1 MKSKS
6 LYLNVIQILV
16 EGEFERHCGSRF
28 HIMKTINNRRIRF
41 GLAAIAVTLL
51 GFGSFTA
58 PAVSAETYSSP
69 TAPSKVTTIAA
80 EGGFRVFWK
89 AVTANP
95 PVSYY
100 IVSAGVGSCPVIV
113 PSSDKSAFMYAL
125 NADTVTVTVQAVSD
139 YGIST
144 GTSSGEALAPLS
156 KTSLPL
162 KSVQLLQLSDFHG
175 QLEANRS
182 FGAGLLALNFDA
194 DRANSDATFVL
205 ASGDSIG
212 AAPPISSQYA
222 ELPTIKAFNEM
233 GFDVATFGN
242 HEHDRSMEHLR
253 FMIRYSDFEWV
264 TSNYST
270 LKGLDAG
277 NGKRAKSYT
286 LIEKDGVTVGFVG
299 MNTSQTV
306 EQVPRGNLDFT
317 YSGKKQSVVISSDS
331 AGVEA
336 AAATA
341 RAAGADMVVGLIHE
355 GWNTNT
361 GGEAV
366 GPLVDYANEI
376 GGVDVFYGGHS
387 HQTYSSVQN
396 GRLTAMVRNAGAE
409 YNRSQVCVNTET
421 NTVLGSSNELVT
433 TSNALMKTGADVKT
447 AAMVKFYKDQLTAKF
462 DIKIGQ
468 VEGQTP
474 IGGTPPVQRS
484 GEHAFGN
491 WSADTIRAKYETDFA
506 LVNGGGI
513 RDTFP
518 AKNYI
523 VSDETLSRPGDS
535 NTSTVFDVTLGDMY
549 TVQPFGNSFSVIEV
563 TGSTLWKALENGV
576 SNYPSD
582 GRWPHVSGLKF
593 TVDVTKA
600 IGSRIVSVTD
610 TAGKAIAKDATK
622 YSLATTDFV
631 AKGGDGY
638 SMFDVSKLQVRDID
652 AIVLIDALKADLAAG
667 KVTKMTL
674 DGRVTVIK

>member
-1 MKSKS
+1 MK
-6 LYLNVIQILV
+6 I
-16 EGEFERHCGSRF
+16 SRQ
-28 HIMKTINNRRIRF
+28 RRIRF
-41 GLAAIAVTLL
+41 GLAAITATLL

-58 PAVSAETYSSP
+58 PAVSSETYSAP
-69 TAPSKVTTIAA
+69 VAPSKVTTIAA

-89 AVTANP
+89 AVTASP

-100 IVSAGVGSCPVIV
+100 IVSAGEGSCPVIV
-113 PSSDKSAFMYAL
+113 PSSAKSAFMFAL
-125 NADTVTVTVQAVSD
+125 SEEEVTVTVQAVSD

-144 GTSSGEALAPLS
+144 GASSGEATAPLS
-156 KTSLPL
+156 QTDLPL

-175 QLEANRS
+175 QIEANRTL
-182 FGAGLLALNFDA
+182 GASLLALNFDA
-194 DRANSDATFVL
+194 ERANNEATFAV
-205 ASGDSIG
+205 ASGDIIG
-212 AAPPISSQYA
+212 AAPPISSQFA
-222 ELPTIKAFNEM
+222 ELPTIKAFNEI

-242 HEHDRSMEHLR
+242 HEHDRSLEHLR
-253 FMIRYSDFEWV
+253 YMIRYSNFEWV
-264 TSNYST
+264 SSNYST
-270 LKGLDAG
+270 LRGLNAG
-277 NGKRAKSYT
+277 DGKRAKRYT

-306 EQVPRGNLDFT
+306 EQVFPGNLDFS
-317 YSGKKQSVVISSDS
+317 YAGKKQSVVISADKV
-331 AGVEA
+331 GVEA
-336 AAATA
+336 AAASA
-341 RAAGADMVVGLIHE
+341 RAAGADLVVALIHE

-366 GPLVDYANEI
+366 GPLIDYAKEI
-376 GGVDVFYGGHS
+376 RSVDVFYGGHS
-387 HQTYSSVQN
+387 HQTYSSVQG
-396 GRLTAMVRNAGAE
+396 GRLTAMVKNAGAE

-433 TSNALMKTGADVKT
+433 TANALVKTGDDVET
-447 AAMVKFYKDQLTAKF
+447 AAMVKSYKDRLTAKF

-468 VEGQTP
+468 VDGKTP
-474 IGGTPPVQRS
+474 IAGSPPVQRS

-491 WSADTIRAKYETDFA
+491 WSADTIRGKYETDFA

-518 AKNYI
+518 ATNYI
-523 VSDETLSRPGDS
+523 VSDKSLIRPNAS
-535 NTSTVFDVTLGDMY
+535 SSATVFDVTLGDIY
-549 TVQPFGNSFSVIEV
+549 TVQPFGNSFSVIEI
-563 TGSTLWKALENGV
+563 TGATLWAALENGV

-593 TVDVTKA
+593 TVDVTKPV
-600 IGSRIVSVTD
+600 GSRILSISD
-610 TAGKAIAKDATK
+610 TQGKAIAKGSTK
-622 YSLATTDFV
+622 YTLATTDFI

-652 AIVLIDALKADLAAG
+652 AIVLIDALRADLAAG
-667 KVTKMTL
+667 KVTKMSL